1 MLSDLGV
8 TQEQLNTRKAGM
20 LPYLTLIA
28 GVIVLL
34 VANWIFQ
41 LPG

>member
-1 MLSDLGV
+1 LGLKDGDMG
-8 TQEQLNTRKAGM
+8 EKKAGM

-28 GVIVLL
+28 GAALVL
-34 VANWIFQ
+34 Q